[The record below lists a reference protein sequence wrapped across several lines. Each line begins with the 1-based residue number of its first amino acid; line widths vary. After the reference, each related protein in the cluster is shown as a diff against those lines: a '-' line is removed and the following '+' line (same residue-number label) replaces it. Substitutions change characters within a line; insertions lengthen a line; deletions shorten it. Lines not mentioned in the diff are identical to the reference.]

1 MLRIATVIY
10 YEGTFRGGIVLNFK
24 GQFIIDQINN
34 LAKDPEQ
41 IWLLNDEGY
50 WLAGRTAEEE
60 WAFMWPQ
67 KNHVRLSEQ
76 APSIWQAFAERSNI
90 LLDNRDGLYTPGSI
104 RNLKPDLNGKERH
117 WKLLAFTPRS
127 HINTTMQQY
136 AGNLITGLVVISVL
150 IFISCLLVIKKDKIR
165 DQAEKQQRKSEL
177 RFQTLLESA
186 PDAIITIDSD
196 LTILIANSMAG
207 STLSINQAELIN
219 CKIAQIVPPERLQEL
234 NTAIHQS
241 EHTKNNVYTLE
252 TELLQSD
259 GSTIPVEARISPTGD
274 EQGLYIICF
283 RDISQRKAHDQK
295 VQELNASLM
304 KRGRELE
311 TINAELEA
319 FSYSVSHDLRAPL
332 RALDGFSKTLLTEY
346 SDKLDTRGRDR
357 LGRIRSAAQK
367 MGALIDDMLN
377 LSKVSRTEVKRA
389 DVDLSSMANNILSE
403 LQQRAPKANRCI
415 QIQGDMH
422 AEADPKLLQIALTNL
437 LENAWKFTAKTESP
451 RIEVT
456 QSTDTDTGSA
466 VYSVSDNGAGFN
478 MQYKNKLFTA
488 FQRLHDAREY
498 PGTGVG
504 LATVKRVVSKHG
516 GRIWADATEGKGA
529 SFHFTLGETA

>member
-1 MLRIATVIY
+1 
-10 YEGTFRGGIVLNFK
+10 
-24 GQFIIDQINN
+24 
-34 LAKDPEQ
+34 
-41 IWLLNDEGY
+41 
-50 WLAGRTAEEE
+50 
-60 WAFMWPQ
+60 
-67 KNHVRLSEQ
+67 
-76 APSIWQAFAERSNI
+76 
-90 LLDNRDGLYTPGSI
+90 
-104 RNLKPDLNGKERH
+104 
-117 WKLLAFTPRS
+117 
-127 HINTTMQQY
+127 
-136 AGNLITGLVVISVL
+136 
-150 IFISCLLVIKKDKIR
+150 
-165 DQAEKQQRKSEL
+165 
-177 RFQTLLESA
+177 
-186 PDAIITIDSD
+186 
-196 LTILIANSMAG
+196 
-207 STLSINQAELIN
+207 
-219 CKIAQIVPPERLQEL
+219 
-234 NTAIHQS
+234 
-241 EHTKNNVYTLE
+241 
-252 TELLQSD
+252 
-259 GSTIPVEARISPTGD
+259 
-274 EQGLYIICF
+274 
-283 RDISQRKAHDQK
+283 
-295 VQELNASLM
+295 
-304 KRGRELE
+304 
-311 TINAELEA
+311 
-319 FSYSVSHDLRAPL
+319 
-332 RALDGFSKTLLTEY
+332 
-346 SDKLDTRGRDR
+346 
-357 LGRIRSAAQK
+357 